1 MKRRH
6 DVICGI
12 DIGSSAIRGV
22 VSAAGGEGTA
32 HSIIGVSEV
41 PSSGVTKGAVT
52 SIDDAVSSL
61 SLCLE
66 QLERMAGLPV
76 ESAYLGITMPSIAS
90 IPSRGVIAVSRADGE
105 IREED
110 VERVIEAAQAVAT
123 PPNSEILHVIPR
135 TFTVDQQ
142 TGIKDPVGMTGVR
155 LEVEAKIVQ
164 GLSGQIRTLTKA
176 VFRTGIDINDVV
188 FSVLAAGEATLSARQ
203 KELGVAVVNIGA
215 SLTSLAVFEEGDL
228 LATSVIPIG
237 GSHITSD
244 IAIGLRTSLDV
255 AEKLKLEYGR
265 GIAANVGKRDEV
277 DLSEYSSSEH
287 ECIAVKHIC
296 EIIEARLEEIFE
308 YVDRELVKCGRSGM
322 LPAGVVLTGG
332 TAKLPDIIEVAKK
345 VCRLPS
351 SVGFPVNVMSA
362 IDKAQDPTFTTA
374 CGLALWGHTLA
385 HARGRG
391 AGRFAIPSLSLRD
404 MPRQALRWL
413 RALLP

>member
-1 MKRRH
+1 
-6 DVICGI
+6 GI

-22 VSAAGGEGTA
+22 VSAAGEGGA
-32 HSIIGVSEV
+32 GCAIIGVAEV
-41 PSSGVTKGAVT
+41 SAAGVTKGSVT

-66 QLERMAGLPV
+66 QLERMAGVPV
-76 ESAYLGITMPSIAS
+76 ESAYIGITTPSIAS

-135 TFTVDQQ
+135 TFSVDQQ

-164 GLSGQIRTLTKA
+164 GLSGQIRNLTKA
-176 VFRTGIDINDVV
+176 VFRTGIDIDDVV
-188 FSVLAAGEATLSARQ
+188 FSVLAAGEAALTPRQ
-203 KELGVAVVNIGA
+203 KELGVAVVDIGS

-228 LATSVIPIG
+228 LATSIIPLG
-237 GSHITSD
+237 GSHVTSD

-255 AEKLKLEYGR
+255 AEKLKREYGR
-265 GIAANVGKRDEV
+265 GIAAHAGKRDEV
-277 DLSEYSSSEH
+277 NLGDYSATEH
-287 ECIAVKHIC
+287 EQVSVKHIC

-308 YVDRELVKCGRSGM
+308 FVDRELVKCGRSGM
-322 LPAGVVLTGG
+322 LPAGIVLTGG
-332 TAKLPDIIEVAKK
+332 GAKLPDLIEVAKK
-345 VCRLPS
+345 VCRLPAS
-351 SVGFPVNVMSA
+351 LGLSVNVTSA

-374 CGLALWGHTLA
+374 CGLALWGHAL
-385 HARGRG
+385 ARGKG
-391 AGRFAIPSLSLRD
+391 GSAKFAPAALKEL
-404 MPRQALRWL
+404 PRQAMRWL
-413 RALLP
+413 RSLLP